1 MFMNQNPFPYMPP
14 FPQNNMDQ
22 RLQQIEQELK
32 IINDKLDKLIKE
44 KSNSYIQKD
53 DNLYRKSTRLNSSH

>member
-1 MFMNQNPFPYMPP
+1 MFMNQTPFPYMPP

-53 DNLYRKSTRLNSSH
+53 DNLYML